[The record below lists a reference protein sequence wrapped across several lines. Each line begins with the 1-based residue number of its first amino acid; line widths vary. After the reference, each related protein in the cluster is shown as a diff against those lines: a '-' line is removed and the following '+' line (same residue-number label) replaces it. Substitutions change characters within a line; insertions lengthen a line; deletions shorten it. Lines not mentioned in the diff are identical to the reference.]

1 MTEIC
6 LNLITSLLFTHPAL
20 INMNKVL
27 YNKYYCTWTDDLD
40 HFFYS
45 VRPGAEG
52 PCGQLQ
58 MTAILMESFSWD
70 PCVYTGLKVT
80 FHTQKHAF

>member
-1 MTEIC
+1 M
-6 LNLITSLLFTHPAL
+6 
-20 INMNKVL
+20 
-27 YNKYYCTWTDDLD
+27 WTNDLD
-40 HFFYS
+40 YFFYS

-58 MTAILMESFSWD
+58 MTAVLMESFSWD

-80 FHTQKHAF
+80 FHTQKLALKLQICKIESARVHETVVPCKFT